1 MAIKEVLDLVLQG
14 LSDGY
19 ERKEKM
25 RRVGGDEMRK
35 SGGEYVWPVPN
46 GAVALVYEFK
56 FLALFIAQEIV
67 ENQTR
72 MLLLLRL

>member
-25 RRVGGDEMRK
+25 RRVGGYEKRE
-35 SGGEYVWPVPN
+35 SSGEYVWSVPN
-46 GAVALVYEFK
+46 DAVARV
-56 FLALFIAQEIV
+56 
-67 ENQTR
+67 
-72 MLLLLRL
+72 